1 VIDFAN
7 LQEPILGSKL
17 PSRVPDNAS
26 EVPDIDPDIWKDESE
41 DDEVRETD
49 PEGDYY
55 FVILCNKFF
64 LYLAIS
70 ISFILSTASLQLR
83 YILCRP
89 SKKE

>member
-17 PSRVPDNAS
+17 PSRVPDNTS

-64 LYLAIS
+64 FISGNLNIFYSLYCKSATKIH
-70 ISFILSTASLQLR
+70 FV
-83 YILCRP
+83 
-89 SKKE
+89 